1 MIDLYYWPTPNG
13 HKITIFLE
21 EAGLPYRLIPINI
34 FKGEQFAEQF
44 LKISPNNRIPAIVDH
59 DPTPIAIFESGAILL
74 YLSEKSGQFLPTDA
88 HNRYEVL
95 QWLFWQ
101 VGGLGPMAGQNHHF
115 NMRAPEVTY
124 ARERYINETTRLY
137 TVLDKHLK
145 GRQFI
150 GQDYSIADMACY
162 PWILLHE
169 KQSQN
174 LDDYP
179 ELKRWM
185 DSIQS
190 RPAVQRAYE
199 RTKEFD
205 VDQPMTEEA
214 KKILFE
220 QKKNL

>member
-1 MIDLYYWPTPNG
+1 
-13 HKITIFLE
+13 
-21 EAGLPYRLIPINI
+21 
-34 FKGEQFAEQF
+34 
-44 LKISPNNRIPAIVDH
+44 
-59 DPTPIAIFESGAILL
+59 
-74 YLSEKSGQFLPTDA
+74 
-88 HNRYEVL
+88 
-95 QWLFWQ
+95 
-101 VGGLGPMAGQNHHF
+101 
-115 NMRAPEVTY
+115 MRAPEVTY

-185 DSIQS
+185 ESIQN
-190 RPAVQRAYE
+190 RPAAQRAYE
-199 RTKEFD
+199 RAKEFD

-214 KKILFE
+214 RKILYGGSI
-220 QKKNL
+220 K